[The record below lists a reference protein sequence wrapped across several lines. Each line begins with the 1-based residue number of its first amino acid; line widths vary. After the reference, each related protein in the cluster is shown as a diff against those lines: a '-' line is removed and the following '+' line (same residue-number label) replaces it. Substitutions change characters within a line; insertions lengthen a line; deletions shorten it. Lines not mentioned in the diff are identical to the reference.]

1 MNSKLPPLSTQ
12 KRFVYRTCENEIN
25 VLFDELNF
33 LIFDYKLPIP
43 QFKFIKRLVKFW
55 GVCESTDHIPNIDS
69 NNSDCIIHISEKW
82 YCRQWLITHFA
93 HEMVHQYQW
102 DVISKERVRKKL
114 KPIMSHGPSFH
125 QFRPRFEEL
134 GMPLSGVG
142 HSIANWWKYQD
153 LFKC

>member
-102 DVISKERVRKKL
+102 DIHRFDYGMPTDSGA
-114 KPIMSHGPSFH
+114 HGPSF
-125 QFRPRFEEL
+125 FAWRDRFEFYGL
-134 GMPLSGVG
+134 NLKTAHGQKRWFK
-142 HSIANWWKYQD
+142 HQD
-153 LFKC
+153 FTKC